1 MRTRCLEAPGRDRFG
16 MAGARSARRGGRVLR
31 FLFLG
36 GHANLAYPG
45 GHAVMPEL
53 AQIVAAWPIAV
64 SLAAT
69 VAAQGLYA
77 GRRRTALNEAL
88 HELRRPLQ
96 ALALGVPEAR
106 PQEPSAIQGSVQMA
120 ATALARLERE
130 INGEGAEAVRAPMF
144 AHPLLDAAVGR
155 WQARAALAGSSLSLC
170 WQAGEAVLDG
180 DRCEIAQALDN
191 LIVNAIEHGGPE
203 IVVGARTR
211 LGRFCV
217 SVADSGR
224 SARPDPR
231 PAGPAELLARL
242 SGRRRRGHGLRV
254 VRRTAAAHGG
264 DFRLHSS
271 ERGTE
276 AVLELPLAG
285 EAG

>member
-1 MRTRCLEAPGRDRFG
+1 
-16 MAGARSARRGGRVLR
+16 MA
-31 FLFLG
+31 
-36 GHANLAYPG
+36 HPG
-45 GHAVMPEL
+45 GHAVIPEL

-64 SLAAT
+64 SLAAAA
-69 VAAQGLYA
+69 AAQGLYA

-96 ALALGVPEAR
+96 ALALGVPGGR
-106 PQEPSAIQGSVQMA
+106 PQDPPALQGSVQMA
-120 ATALARLERE
+120 AAALARLERE
-130 INGEGAEAVRAPMF
+130 INGEGAEPARAPMF
-144 AHPLLDAAVGR
+144 AHPLLDSAVGR
-155 WQARAALAGSSLSLC
+155 WQARAALAGSSLSLR
-170 WQAGEAVLDG
+170 WQAGEAVVDG

-191 LIVNAIEHGGPE
+191 LIVNAIEHGGGE
-203 IVVGARTR
+203 IVVGACRR
-211 LGRFCV
+211 RGRFRV
-217 SVADSGR
+217 SVSDSGR
-224 SARPDPR
+224 PARSGARPE
-231 PAGPAELLARL
+231 GGAELLARL

-285 EAG
+285 GAG